1 MPLFGGTEAPSLD
14 IVSAEAGPADPSV
27 RTLPWPRVSSLD
39 GTLSA
44 LRREPARELLNMEAG
59 APGLRLGR
67 ELGTDISYLWSAGEA
82 SRVLRTGLASVVL
95 PIWIQPLVG
104 REPQRRGPLLAT
116 VLTSNGRFDSG
127 GCTEMLGW
135 SAGALLASGEGVP
148 RLVGAVSRNSSRSGA
163 SRLSPSDAV
172 LPSGLAL
179 GAKMSALSSPAPA
192 DAIRALMLRSPLV
205 HWRHRRHRRPGRR
218 RKDRP
223 KATEFAPVQRF
234 CKSRSI
240 LRWRCPQSWPTLPG
254 AGRAATGRGAAA
266 VR

>member
-1 MPLFGGTEAPSLD
+1 MAFSAKGSPKDALRASFDANGSDSTASVPLFGGTEAPSLD
-14 IVSAEAGPADPSV
+14 SCLRKLAGRPIRQDIALAS
-27 RTLPWPRVSSLD
+27 RVIAGWD
-39 GTLSA
+39 LSA
-44 LRREPARELLNMEAG
+44 LRREPAVSCLNMGGGG
-59 APGLRLGR
+59 ARPSPWTG
-67 ELGTDISYLWSAGEA
+67 LGTDISYLWSAGEA
-82 SRVLRTGLASVVL
+82 SRASVRAWQL
-95 PIWIQPLVG
+95 SLDLDSAAGWAG
-104 REPQRRGPLLAT
+104 AAAKGSAFAAT

-192 DAIRALMLRSPLV
+192 DAIRALMSEKSTCAPASSA
-205 HWRHRRHRRPGRR
+205 PSAGRR

-223 KATEFAPVQRF
+223 KGPSSPRSKDFV
-234 CKSRSI
+234 SRD
-240 LRWRCPQSWPTLPG
+240 PF
-254 AGRAATGRGAAA
+254 
-266 VR
+266 